1 MGTLMLKPKPDN
13 NFIKKNIIDV
23 NKGIKITNFLS
34 TSNIFTLQNINHKKQ
49 LFTKLSYLCEKNIYG
64 SKSKFLKLLLDKE
77 IN

>member
-1 MGTLMLKPKPDN
+1 MLKPKPDN

-49 LFTKLSYLCEKNIYG
+49 LFTKLSYLCEKKNMG
-64 SKSKFLKLLLDKE
+64 LNQNF
-77 IN
+77 

>member
-49 LFTKLSYLCEKNIYG
+49 
-64 SKSKFLKLLLDKE
+64 
-77 IN
+77 